1 MVNFKEHYPSQSNK
15 KKQKVVCKRF
25 SEVCLLLILY
35 PKSKKIKH
43 LSQHFKD
50 GSYGIFVLAFQDGS
64 ETSYDVWF

>member
-1 MVNFKEHYPSQSNK
+1 MVS
-15 KKQKVVCKRF
+15 KRF

-43 LSQHFKD
+43 LSQHFNHAPYD
-50 GSYGIFVLAFQDGS
+50 IFVLGFQDAS